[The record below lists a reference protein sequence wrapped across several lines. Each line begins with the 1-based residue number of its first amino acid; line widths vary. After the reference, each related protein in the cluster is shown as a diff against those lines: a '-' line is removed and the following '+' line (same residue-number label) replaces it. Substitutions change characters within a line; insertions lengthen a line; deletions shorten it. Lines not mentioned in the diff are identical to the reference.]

1 MSFGV
6 EQWKCVSHCVFTGMV
21 AEGLPREGP
30 CFRESAQECSESS
43 IGGKMRKKLKAA
55 KLVTKMRSEKCASDC
70 SGTLICQK
78 NEALGVAEKSALYT
92 LHACWP
98 IWHDAPATR
107 EIAGRTWRWQNA
119 LARLWGGRCH
129 SRCQTYWNSWG
140 KRIGLHELK
149 EEVERGRYISEQKRV
164 REVAERRGTSEK
176 LWLRDWV
183 AQSLID

>member
-30 CFRESAQECSESS
+30 CFRESAQDCSESS
-43 IGGKMRKKLKAA
+43 IGGKMQKKVEGCKTRYEDE
-55 KLVTKMRSEKCASDC
+55 VGKMRIGLQRD
-70 SGTLICQK
+70 LDLPK

-92 LHACWP
+92 LRACWP

-129 SRCQTYWNSWG
+129 SRRQTYWNSWG
-140 KRIGLHELK
+140 KRRIGLHELK

-176 LWLRDWV
+176 LWLRD
-183 AQSLID
+183 

>member
-30 CFRESAQECSESS
+30 CFRESAQDCRESS
-43 IGGKMRKKLKAA
+43 IGGKMRKKLKAT

-92 LHACWP
+92 LRACWP

-107 EIAGRTWRWQNA
+107 EIAGA
-119 LARLWGGRCH
+119 HVEVA
-129 SRCQTYWNSWG
+129 
-140 KRIGLHELK
+140 KRIGTA
-149 EEVERGRYISEQKRV
+149 VG
-164 REVAERRGTSEK
+164 REVPLSLSNVLEQLGEDK
-176 LWLRDWV
+176 NWV
-183 AQSLID
+183 T